1 MVAAMATTPNDINEV
16 VDQLIDVQFY
26 LDKLPPLFRAN
37 PVAEFNNLYIGV
49 TRRILKR
56 RNTGAFADSPFLTT
70 LDVELTRRYFD
81 ALRNWS
87 WSFLAAPESW
97 AELYRCVDNRNVHF
111 LSCAAAGVNAH
122 VNYDLPFALVATWRK
137 LGFAGLGTPQ
147 YRGYRLVND
156 LLFDALPELRHT
168 YVRTWQRC
176 VERTGDTQRGRHR
189 HLLPEPAPDLAWD
202 RALRLWSV
210 RDMPDAVENARL
222 TFDRRTA
229 VVGRALLWPSF
240 GVAS

>member
-1 MVAAMATTPNDINEV
+1 MVAAMASTPNDIHEV
-16 VDQLIDVQFY
+16 IDQLIDVQFF
-26 LDKLPPLFRAN
+26 LDKLPPLYRDS
-37 PVAEFNNLYIGV
+37 PVAEFNNLYIRV

-56 RNTGAFADSPFLTT
+56 RNSGTFEDSPFLTT
-70 LDVELTRRYFD
+70 LDVELAKRYFD

-97 AELYRCVDNRNVHF
+97 AELYRCVDNRNVPL

-137 LGFAGLGTPQ
+137 LGFGGFGSPQ
-147 YRGYRLVND
+147 HRDYLLVNE
-156 LLFDALPELRHT
+156 LLFDALPQLRRT
-168 YVRTWQRC
+168 YLQTWQRC
-176 VERTGDTQRGRHR
+176 VERTDGTHRGRHR
-189 HLLPEPAPDLAWD
+189 QLLPELAPDLAWD
-202 RALRLWSV
+202 RALRVWSV
-210 RDMPDAVENARL
+210 RDSPDAVESARV